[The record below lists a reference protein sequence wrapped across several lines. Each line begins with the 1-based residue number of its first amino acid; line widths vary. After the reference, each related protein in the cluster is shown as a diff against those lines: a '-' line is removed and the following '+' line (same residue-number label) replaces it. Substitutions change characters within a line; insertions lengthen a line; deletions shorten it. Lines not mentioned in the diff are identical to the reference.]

1 MQAQEKK
8 KRCRKGGAVK
18 TAIIGYSGSGKST
31 LARRIG
37 EHDRAEVLHLDRVH
51 FLPGWIERTRQEEQ
65 EIVKAFLDSRRDWV
79 IDGNYSKLSY
89 DRRMEEADR
98 IILLLFNRFDC
109 IRRVTKRYNAY
120 KDMIRPDMAEGCSEK
135 LDLEFAFWVLWK
147 GRKKAARDRYRRVR
161 EKYPDKTVVIR
172 NQKQLD
178 NFLRELAGSPV
189 RG

>member
-51 FLPGWIERTRQEEQ
+51 FLPGWIERPRQEEQ

-178 NFLRELAGSPV
+178 IFLRELAGSPV

>member
-1 MQAQEKK
+1 M
-8 KRCRKGGAVK
+8 K

-31 LARRIG
+31 LARLIG
-37 EHDRAEVLHLDRVH
+37 EHDRAEILHLDRVH
-51 FLPGWIERTRQEEQ
+51 FLPGWIERPLQEEQ
-65 EIVKAFLDSRRDWV
+65 EIVEAFLDSHRDWV

-98 IILLLFNRFDC
+98 IILL
-109 IRRVTKRYNAY
+109 
-120 KDMIRPDMAEGCSEK
+120 KDLIRPDMAEGCPEK
-135 LDLEFAFWVLWK
+135 LDPEFAFWVLWK
-147 GRKKAARDRYRRVR
+147 GRRKAARDRYRRVR

>member
-1 MQAQEKK
+1 M
-8 KRCRKGGAVK
+8 K

-31 LARRIG
+31 LARLIG
-37 EHDRAEVLHLDRVH
+37 EHDRAEILHLDRVH
-51 FLPGWIERTRQEEQ
+51 FLPGWIERPLQEEQ
-65 EIVKAFLDSRRDWV
+65 EIVRAFLDSHRDWV

-98 IILLLFNRFDC
+98 VILLLFNRFDC
-109 IRRVTKRYNAY
+109 IRRVTRRYTAY
-120 KDMIRPDMAEGCSEK
+120 KDLIRPDMAEGCPEK
-135 LDLEFAFWVLWK
+135 LDPEFAFWVLWK
-147 GRKKAARDRYRRVR
+147 GRRKAARDRYRRVR